1 MTQEDYRKNSDCG
14 SELHT
19 QHLCYFVSQGFHLS
33 DPEEYNALVEQ
44 AQFKCRHCG
53 RVAKSENSLCQPTKL

>member
-1 MTQEDYRKNSDCG
+1 MAQQNIQQNPECR

-33 DPEEYNALVEQ
+33 DEQEYKAMIENP
-44 AQFKCRHCG
+44 QFKCQYCG
-53 RVAKSENSLCQPTKL
+53 RVTKSDKNLCEPAKL